1 MSDQKVE
8 LVQVV
13 VRVNGELC
21 QVLIPKDYG
30 DLVVRMLQGVCD
42 GALRVV
48 RLPSDMQTISL
59 SDIKP

>member
-8 LVQVV
+8 LVQIV

-42 GALRVV
+42 GALKVV
-48 RLPSDMQTISL
+48 RLPVGMKTVSL
-59 SDIKP
+59 SEI

>member
-42 GALRVV
+42 GALKVV
-48 RLPSDMQTISL
+48 RLPADMKTVNL
-59 SDIKP
+59 SEVC